1 MENHPLSPLVQLS
14 RGLALKQTGN
24 LRDAA
29 TAFRAARFLDAETW
43 LAPYQLGLCLEALG
57 DADDACEAYRHAM
70 SVLERGGRSGLGGLG
85 DDIETLRLSI
95 SSACR
100 SRLQT
105 LARQTAT

>member
-1 MENHPLSPLVQLS
+1 MQRGSDRPGPFPISILRPRHSRSRCITQL
-14 RGLALKQTGN
+14 L
-24 LRDAA
+24 LRQ
-29 TAFRAARFLDAETW
+29 LP
-43 LAPYQLGLCLEALG
+43 PYQLGLCLEALG

-70 SVLERGGRSGLGGLG
+70 SVLDRGGPSGLGGLG